1 MLRTHLSMLTAKE
14 LDDMADDSLSHL
26 IFLVLSVALNGLLGG
41 VGGVIKYYIS
51 SKNSLAQ
58 WSAKGQEPAL
68 TGWMLA

>member
-26 IFLVLSVALNGLLGG
+26 IFLALSVALNGLLGV
-41 VGGVIKYYIS
+41 VGGVINYYIS

-58 WSAKGQEPAL
+58 
-68 TGWMLA
+68 